1 MAFSLHEGCRFK
13 MEKGYEHKGIEDSI
27 YNFWKKNNFFHSE
40 PDFSKKKF
48 VIMMPPPNITG
59 KLHIGHALTFTLQ
72 DIFVRFHRMLG
83 EETLWFPG
91 MDHAGIATQA
101 VVERELLKRGIRKEE
116 IGREKFVEEVWA
128 WKEQYGNTILNQLKK
143 LGVSPD
149 WTKLRFTLDKS
160 YADAVVEAF
169 VKYYND
175 GLLYRGER
183 IINWCPRCHTAIS
196 DIEVDYITTK
206 SKLYYIKYPLKEDPQ
221 EFITVAT
228 TRPETM
234 LGDTAVVVNP
244 EDERYK
250 DFVGKTAIL
259 PLVQREIP
267 IIADSVIDMHFG
279 TGAVKVTPAHS
290 SIDFEIAQKHNLV
303 ILNVINDRA
312 EMVNVPQKYAG
323 LTTEQC
329 REQVVKDLREASLII
344 KEEDYENSLG
354 HCQRCGT
361 VVESIISKQWFLKME
376 PLAKMG
382 IASVENGDIKLTPD
396 KWVKVYFDWLKNI
409 KDWCISRQLWWG
421 HRIPAYYCD
430 NCGETTVS
438 KIPPDKCPKCDSKN
452 IRQDEDVLDTWFS
465 SALWPFATLGW
476 PKKTEE
482 LEYYYP
488 TSLLITGYDII
499 FFWVA
504 RMIMSGLYFMGM
516 KPFSEVMLHG
526 LVRDQSG
533 RKMSKSLKNIVD
545 PLNLIDEYGA
555 DALRFTLSYLS
566 TVGGQDVNLSQEKL
580 VASRNFVN
588 KVWNASR
595 FVITNLEDFN
605 PFQFDEKELI
615 LEIEDKWILSRLNKM
630 IVREIEL
637 LNDYDPGQVSRELYD
652 FVWGEFCDW
661 YIELAKVRLKG
672 TDQSKRKTVQ
682 YVLWD
687 SLMKILKLLQPFI
700 PFVTEKIYSNFPHKE
715 KALIISQFPQIT
727 KSLVDEQIEKEA
739 DFVFSIIRAL
749 RSLKAEFNIGIIQE
763 IECFYFTLDKSEK
776 ILITREDL
784 KIRKIAGLSCLR
796 YLEKRPEKGVKT
808 VVSGTTLYLKLPFEI
823 DVSKEIEKFKNKLND
838 LDKKIFKISERLNN
852 QNYLKKADAE
862 IIKKDREE
870 LKNLEKLKN
879 TILSHLEDLKE
890 DG

>member
-1 MAFSLHEGCRFK
+1 
-13 MEKGYEHKGIEDSI
+13 MEKGYEHKGIEDSV
-27 YNFWKKNNFFHSE
+27 YNFWEENNFFHSE
-40 PDFSKKKF
+40 PNYSKKKF

-206 SKLYYIKYPLKEDPQ
+206 SKLYYIKYPLKEDSQ

-234 LGDTAVVVNP
+234 LGDTAVAVNP

-290 SIDFEIAQKHNLV
+290 SVDFEIAQKHNLA

-430 NCGETTVS
+430 DCGETIVS
-438 KIPPDKCPKCDSKN
+438 KIPPDKCPKCGSKN

-476 PKKTEE
+476 PEKTEE

-488 TSLLITGYDII
+488 TSLLVTGYDII

-504 RMIMSGLYFMGM
+504 RMIMSGLYFMGIR
-516 KPFSEVMLHG
+516 PFKTVMLHG
-526 LVRDQSG
+526 LVRDERG

-545 PLNLIDEYGA
+545 PLILIDEYGA
-555 DALRFTLSYLS
+555 DALRFTLSSLS
-566 TVGGQDVNLSQEKL
+566 TVGGQDVNLSTEKL
-580 VASRNFVN
+580 RASRNFIN
-588 KVWNASR
+588 KVWNAAR
-595 FVITNLEDFN
+595 FVIMNFGTFDPLEFN
-605 PFQFDEKELI
+605 GKDLL
-615 LEIEDKWILSRLNKM
+615 LEIEDKWFLSRLNKM
-630 IVREIEL
+630 IIREIEL
-637 LNDYDPGQVSRELYD
+637 LNDYDPGQASRELYD
-652 FVWGEFCDW
+652 FVWSEFCDW
-661 YIELAKVRLKG
+661 YIELAKVRLYG
-672 TDQSKRKTVQ
+672 NDEYKRKTVQ
-682 YVLWD
+682 YILWD
-687 SLMKILKLLQPFI
+687 SLTKILKMLHPFI

-715 KALIISQFPQIT
+715 TALIISEFPEYNENLIN
-727 KSLVDEQIEKEA
+727 EPIEKEA
-739 DFVFSIIRAL
+739 NFVFSVIKEL
-749 RSLKAEFNIGIIQE
+749 RSLKAEFNIPIMQE
-763 IECFYFTLDKSEK
+763 VECFYSTSDESEK
-776 ILITREDL
+776 ELLNGEGA
-784 KIRKIAGLSCLR
+784 KISKIAGLLSLI
-796 YLEKRPEKGVKT
+796 YSKKRPKRTLKAII
-808 VVSGTTLYLKLPFEI
+808 SGTTLYLKLPFE
-823 DVSKEIEKFKNKLND
+823 VEVPKEVEKFNSKLTN
-838 LDKKIFKISERLNN
+838 LDKDISKVLTRLNN
-852 QNYLKKADAE
+852 QNYLKKASE
-862 IIKKDREE
+862 EVIKKDRDE
-870 LKNLEKLKN
+870 LQNLEKLKN